1 MLSYIC
7 ISESHHWIAH
17 CLYHWWCC
25 K

>member
-7 ISESHHWIAH
+7 ICESHHWIAH